1 MSIIDRGPDKHGR
14 QRFEVRVSCGYKNG
28 KQVRV
33 VKTFFCKTKK
43 AAQKKMEQYLIQN
56 NLSTEKFK
64 STYQTTFADFLAIWK
79 KRHASKL
86 AVSTQIKNQSLLD
99 NHILDYFS
107 GKVLTKITDNDIRNF
122 IDDMR
127 NLKAIKGGK
136 QTDQPISSTM
146 VYNYFK
152 LLRSIFQKAVNG
164 GICLR
169 IPASC

>member
-56 NLSTEKFK
+56 NLSTEEFK

-79 KRHASKL
+79 SDMHPSWQFQRKSKTR
-86 AVSTQIKNQSLLD
+86 AFWT
-99 NHILDYFS
+99 
-107 GKVLTKITDNDIRNF
+107 ITFWITSVVR
-122 IDDMR
+122 
-127 NLKAIKGGK
+127 
-136 QTDQPISSTM
+136 
-146 VYNYFK
+146 
-152 LLRSIFQKAVNG
+152 
-164 GICLR
+164 C
-169 IPASC
+169 